1 MRKKIDLDELNARY
15 EAKAGSRSVAFPE
28 PVEIRLVHLDNP
40 ELVGPDTQRS
50 FTIEDSA
57 FGKLVC
63 LYSPGQAASGTL
75 ATNFGRKL
83 DDPAA
88 ILLCHNHAMMLLD
101 KKIRQNIHDA
111 MEGLVREAIY
121 ETFRDLHGYAF
132 LGELKDTEWR
142 NAVKKWHSDASGK
155 RMGSRS
161 GPQKDAANFV
171 KRIMR
176 AAPKVQGNITE
187 EKLAEAM
194 RITVRGL
201 QKQMEMYRFSWAAVQ
216 DMYKKA
222 LERMGRSSK
231 A

>member
-1 MRKKIDLDELNARY
+1 LRETIDLDELNARY
-15 EAKAGSRSVAFPE
+15 EAGAGDRSAAFPE
-28 PVEIRLVHLDNP
+28 PVEVRLVHLDNP
-40 ELVGPDTQRS
+40 ELVGPNTQRA
-50 FTIEDSA
+50 FTIEDPT

-75 ATNFGRKL
+75 ATNFSRKL

-101 KKIRQNIHDA
+101 KKIRQNIYDA
-111 MEGLVREAIY
+111 MEGLVRETIY
-121 ETFRDLHGYAF
+121 ETFRNLHGHAF
-132 LGELKDTEWR
+132 LGELKDKEWR
-142 NAVKKWHSDASGK
+142 NDVKKWHSDASGK

-171 KRIMR
+171 KKVMR
-176 AAPKVQGNITE
+176 AAPKVQGNLTE
-187 EKLAEAM
+187 EKLAVAM

-201 QKQMEMYRFSWAAVQ
+201 QKQMELYRFSWVAVQ
-216 DMYKKA
+216 DMCKKA
-222 LERMGRSSK
+222 LRKAGRSSK

>member
-15 EAKAGSRSVAFPE
+15 EAGAGDRSATFPE
-28 PVEIRLVHLDNP
+28 PIEVRLVHLDNP
-40 ELVGPDTQRS
+40 ELVSPDTQRS
-50 FTIEDSA
+50 FTIEDPA

-83 DDPAA
+83 NDPAA

-101 KKIRQNIHDA
+101 MKIKQNIYDA
-111 MEGLVREAIY
+111 MEGLIREAIY
-121 ETFRDLHGYAF
+121 ETFRNLHGRAF
-132 LGELKDTEWR
+132 LGELKDKEWR

-155 RMGSRS
+155 RMGSCS

-171 KRIMR
+171 KRVMR
-176 AAPKVQGNITE
+176 AAPKVKGNMTE

-201 QKQMEMYRFSWAAVQ
+201 QKQMGMYRFSWVAVQ
-216 DMYKKA
+216 DMCKKA
-222 LERMGRSSK
+222 VEGTGRSSK